1 MRASK
6 GARHHSVALSRS
18 RLQLRNVAP
27 SLRHGENQSAL
38 TKYRHGTARGSA
50 RHPELLDELK
60 LAGDGPVRLPVL
72 ASNPLSKYVGELEIG
87 RHGSIWLD
95 HDLKVNDRRRPN
107 SSNYVLVRPRTSL
120 YKQKH
125 ARFSCA
131 ARALRKPRQDAPGD
145 HQAVGIPNS
154 QADPNE
160 KHRQGTWAFMSRS
173 KWKLATENGSPQIDE
188 WGASETERFSGQKI
202 PLLALLAE
210 DPRNGLVRLAP
221 GVYEGPKA
229 P

>member
-1 MRASK
+1 MCGPEDTR
-6 GARHHSVALSRS
+6 RHSVAFGRP
-18 RLQLRNVAP
+18 RLRLRNIGP

-38 TKYRHGTARGSA
+38 TKHRHGTARGSA
-50 RHPELLDELK
+50 RHPELLDELE
-60 LAGDGPVRLPVL
+60 LTGDGPVRLPVFV
-72 ASNPLSKYVGELEIG
+72 SDPLSKDVGELKVG

-95 HDLKVNDRRRPN
+95 HVPKVNDRHRPN
-107 SSNYVLVRPRTSL
+107 SSNYVFVRPRTTL
-120 YKQKH
+120 YKQGH
-125 ARFSCA
+125 ARSS
-131 ARALRKPRQDAPGD
+131 RATRAPRKTHQDAPGD
-145 HQAVGIPNS
+145 HQAVDIPNS
-154 QADPNE
+154 HAGQMENTN
-160 KHRQGTWAFMSRS
+160 KGRGTFMSRS
-173 KWKLATENGSPQIDE
+173 KWKLVTENGSPRIDE